1 MDKGVD
7 NMFRH
12 WGQIFGKK
20 RMTTDADNSAPGM
33 IYIDIDHKSRKGI
46 YKAYKNGVSLIITD
60 KSVSDPQIPVIKVKD
75 TEETYFIL
83 LNLLYGRPI
92 DKINLVGVY
101 GGGKG
106 DLIVNLLDGI
116 FAKHFTNSVEK
127 IELTDFTY
135 AVVSDKFKSTAEKL
149 FYYILLCISNNIKI
163 IPINYCS
170 DIKRY
175 ELVLKPR
182 FDCNIIIDECTVED
196 NLIHGIGSEK
206 PLFINIDNPY
216 ILKAIDGENENI
228 AITFGLNKKAAVTAT
243 SIEYGEITKFNYC
256 LQRTFCSKSGT
267 LIEPFELPVSI
278 RGMGIN
284 KVYSALAAISC
295 ALYYDIGLECIKE
308 ALYEYDDREGDFSIV
323 KHDNFILIN
332 SYCITENDY
341 KETFEKMQM
350 LDYKGL
356 YIIISDS
363 KLYFKDFRKFVFS
376 LANEWSISLDI
387 KELIVISDEK
397 IDEIEDFEQ
406 FPNNIKVK
414 YFDQLSKA
422 VINIIGHLADRDV
435 LLVLGGDE
443 VYSSQ
448 LIIELL
454 NQGKYK

>member
-12 WGQIFGKK
+12 WGQILGNK
-20 RMTTDADNSAPGM
+20 RITTDSDNSAPGM
-33 IYIDIDHKSRKGI
+33 IYIDMDQKGRKGI

-60 KSVSDPQIPVIKVKD
+60 KSVSDPQIPIIKVKD
-75 TEETYFIL
+75 IEETYFTL
-83 LNLLYGRPI
+83 LNIMYGRPI

-106 DLIVNLLDGI
+106 DLVVNLLDGI

-149 FYYILLCISNNIKI
+149 FYYILLCISNNIRV

-170 DIKRY
+170 DIKKY
-175 ELVLKPR
+175 ELVLEPR
-182 FDCNIIIDECTVED
+182 YDCNILIDEYPGGSNE
-196 NLIHGIGSEK
+196 IYGIGSEK

-216 ILKAIDGENENI
+216 ILKAIDGENKNI
-228 AITFGLNKKAAVTAT
+228 VITFGLNKKAAVTAT
-243 SIEYGEITKFNYC
+243 SIEYGEITRFNYC
-256 LQRTFCSKSGT
+256 LQRTFSSKTGT
-267 LIEPFELPVSI
+267 LIEPFELPVAI
-278 RGMGIN
+278 KGLGID

-308 ALYEYDDREGDFSIV
+308 SLYEYDDRGGDFSIV
-323 KHDNFILIN
+323 KNNNFILVN

-350 LDYKGL
+350 LDYKDL
-356 YIIISDS
+356 YVIISDA
-363 KLYFKDFRKFVFS
+363 KLYYKDFRRFVFG

-387 KELIVISDEK
+387 KELIMVSDEK
-397 IDEIEDFEQ
+397 INIINDYQQ
-406 FPNNIKVK
+406 FAKNIKVK
-414 YFDQLSKA
+414 HFDQLSKA
-422 VINIIGHLADRDV
+422 VMSIIGHLTNRDV
-435 LLVLGGDE
+435 LLVVGGDE

-448 LIIELL
+448 FIIELL
-454 NQGKYK
+454 IQDKY

>member
-1 MDKGVD
+1 MYIGVD

-12 WGQIFGKK
+12 WGQILGNK
-20 RMTTDADNSAPGM
+20 RMTTDSENSAPGM
-33 IYIDIDHKSRKGI
+33 IYIDMYQKSRKGI
-46 YKAYKNGVSLIITD
+46 YKAYKNGASLIITD
-60 KSVSDPQIPVIKVKD
+60 KSVSDPQIPIIKVKD
-75 TEETYFIL
+75 IEETYFTL

-92 DKINLVGVY
+92 DNINLVGVY

-106 DLIVNLLDGI
+106 DLVVNLLDGI
-116 FAKHFTNSVEK
+116 FAKHFTSSVAK

-149 FYYILLCISNNIKI
+149 FYYILLCISNNIRI

-182 FDCNIIIDECTVED
+182 YDCNILIDECPMEEREIYST
-196 NLIHGIGSEK
+196 NSEK

-216 ILKAIDGENENI
+216 ILKAIDGEIKNI
-228 AITFGLNKKAAVTAT
+228 VITFGLNKKAAVTAT
-243 SIEYGEITKFNYC
+243 SIEHGEITKFNYC

-267 LIEPFELPVSI
+267 MIEPFELPVSI
-278 RGMGIN
+278 KGLGIN

-295 ALYYDIGLECIKE
+295 ALYYDIRLECIRE
-308 ALYEYDDREGDFSIV
+308 ALYEYDDKGRDFSIV
-323 KHDNFILIN
+323 KHDSFILIN

-350 LDYKGL
+350 LDYKDL

-363 KLYFKDFRKFVFS
+363 KLYHKDFRRFVFS

-387 KELIVISDEK
+387 KELTIVLDEK
-397 IDEIEDFEQ
+397 SNIIEDYQQ
-406 FPNNIKVK
+406 FPDNLQIKC
-414 YFDQLSKA
+414 FEQLSKA
-422 VINIIGHLADRDV
+422 LMSIIGHLSDRDV
-435 LLVLGGDE
+435 LLILGGDE
-443 VYSSQ
+443 IYSSQ
-448 LIIELL
+448 FIIELL
-454 NQGKYK
+454 LQSKY